1 MGLTNPFQQNAFG
14 TTNTSLTTKGNIN
27 VAQFGDTKVETAKP
41 IVTTTYGGG
50 KLDLPTATFQTTKSQ
65 AQKDFETRQ
74 TVQKKLNDMSATM
87 NTSDSEMK
95 KQGWWERK
103 TKTQKGLIVGGAIV
117 GVSLLSFLIYKAV
130 KK

>member
-1 MGLTNPFQQNAFG
+1 MGLLDNPFQQNAFG

-41 IVTTTYGGG
+41 IVTTSYGGG
-50 KLDLPTATFQTTKSQ
+50 KLDLPTSTFQSTKSQ

-74 TVQKKLNDMSATM
+74 TVEKKLNKM
-87 NTSDSEMK
+87 SDSQTEQ
-95 KQGWWERK
+95 QGWWGRK